1 MAAILAPK
9 TTAVPLPTG
18 KPAQNAYDAFVSVSA
33 ADLPASD
40 KENAL
45 KNIWRNASR
54 EDRSRIENDYPGA
67 VEQYGARRRRRTQ
80 KKRRSTKKTRSR
92 R

>member
-1 MAAILAPK
+1 M
-9 TTAVPLPTG
+9 
-18 KPAQNAYDAFVSVSA
+18 PARNAYDAFVSVAS
-33 ADLPASD
+33 ADLPVSE

-54 EDRSRIENDYPGA
+54 EDRSRIENDYPGS
-67 VEQYGARRRRRTQ
+67 VEQYGARRRRTQ
-80 KKRRSTKKTRSR
+80 KKRRTTKKTRSQKTRSR